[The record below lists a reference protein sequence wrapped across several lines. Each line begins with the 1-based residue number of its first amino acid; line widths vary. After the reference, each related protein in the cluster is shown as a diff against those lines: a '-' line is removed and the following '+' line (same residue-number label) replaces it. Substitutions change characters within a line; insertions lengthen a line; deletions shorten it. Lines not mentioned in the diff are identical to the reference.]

1 MIHVHT
7 NNFFFIIY
15 FSTQNLDDEK
25 DRFDADKHM
34 LMVKTNPHAKLSPV
48 ADDNKSDSPDPE

>member
-1 MIHVHT
+1 MNT
-7 NNFFFIIY
+7 NWKLIY

-34 LMVKTNPHAKLSPV
+34 LMIKTNPYAKLTPV